1 MTVSK
6 RSRLAI
12 CVRAIL
18 CGTLPLVILEPT
30 SVLAREV
37 MFDMGVMQTLGL
49 NADLNKYFA
58 EAPRFLPGTHSVN
71 VKVNGQER
79 GVAAVRFNQDGK
91 LCFDNDLLDFAGL
104 MPVPIGA
111 KESCHD
117 IHDDYPRAVINA
129 LPNQEAVELYLPPEA
144 VNSLSSDIKNFQH
157 GGTAGLLNYTLFST
171 LNEYGDSDSSRYSQ
185 ANLEAGFNAF
195 DWSLRSNYI
204 LTDDEGKKSADSIY
218 TYAEHVFVPQKLTM
232 QIGEINANSNVLS
245 GVPITGIQLMP
256 TDGLTQSGSGVSV
269 SGIARSSQARVEIRQ
284 NGQMIFSTLVP
295 AGPFTLDDVP
305 VARNNVNL
313 DVSVVEADGAINR
326 FIVPATAVK
335 ARNLSRPQGLTVSV
349 GQVRNIDSEYS
360 DPLVMNVSDG
370 WRIFP
375 WMNLVAS
382 AAAAEDYQAVGGKT
396 DFLVT
401 DDWTLSTTAAA
412 SKASFGDSN
421 NGLKTELESN
431 VRLSEDVGFSASATH
446 YSGGYRELSDAM
458 DDEYTGYDNTYT
470 GSLNVSAGAAG
481 NISAGFTY
489 NQSGG
494 DDQDSRYLLLSWGK
508 TFKYASVTAN
518 WQSAVGNVDDD
529 QDNDLLYINVSI
541 PLSSGQS
548 VSTYMR
554 KEGDSTSYGVS
565 NSGSIGDNTHYYISA
580 DRDQDSKQNS
590 VNGNL
595 NTNLHYTQ
603 VSVGGGTSGDNQ
615 RNYNATLSGGVA
627 VHKNGVTFSPYA
639 IRDTFAIARLS
650 EKKSGVEI
658 SSPQGTI
665 WTDAWG
671 QAVIPSLNEWQNSRI
686 EVDANKLPQNMTL
699 ANGTKYLAAG
709 HASVSEVDFKVLNSR
724 RVMLRVKMSNGQ
736 TLKKGLTIEDA
747 SGNYIVTSVDDGHV
761 FINDAEQLSGLY
773 AIDDNN
779 NRLCKI
785 NYSLPEKRD
794 EEAFYEEINGVCQ

>member
-1 MTVSK
+1 
-6 RSRLAI
+6 
-12 CVRAIL
+12 
-18 CGTLPLVILEPT
+18 
-30 SVLAREV
+30 
-37 MFDMGVMQTLGL
+37 
-49 NADLNKYFA
+49 
-58 EAPRFLPGTHSVN
+58 
-71 VKVNGQER
+71 
-79 GVAAVRFNQDGK
+79 
-91 LCFDNDLLDFAGL
+91 
-104 MPVPIGA
+104 
-111 KESCHD
+111 
-117 IHDDYPRAVINA
+117 
-129 LPNQEAVELYLPPEA
+129 
-144 VNSLSSDIKNFQH
+144 
-157 GGTAGLLNYTLFST
+157 
-171 LNEYGDSDSSRYSQ
+171 
-185 ANLEAGFNAF
+185 
-195 DWSLRSNYI
+195 
-204 LTDDEGKKSADSIY
+204 
-218 TYAEHVFVPQKLTM
+218 
-232 QIGEINANSNVLS
+232 
-245 GVPITGIQLMP
+245 
-256 TDGLTQSGSGVSV
+256 
-269 SGIARSSQARVEIRQ
+269 
-284 NGQMIFSTLVP
+284 
-295 AGPFTLDDVP
+295 
-305 VARNNVNL
+305 
-313 DVSVVEADGAINR
+313 
-326 FIVPATAVK
+326 
-335 ARNLSRPQGLTVSV
+335 
-349 GQVRNIDSEYS
+349 
-360 DPLVMNVSDG
+360 
-370 WRIFP
+370 
-375 WMNLVAS
+375 
-382 AAAAEDYQAVGGKT
+382 
-396 DFLVT
+396 
-401 DDWTLSTTAAA
+401 
-412 SKASFGDSN
+412 
-421 NGLKTELESN
+421 
-431 VRLSEDVGFSASATH
+431 
-446 YSGGYRELSDAM
+446 
-458 DDEYTGYDNTYT
+458 
-470 GSLNVSAGAAG
+470 
-481 NISAGFTY
+481 AGFTY
-489 NQSGG
+489 NQSSG
-494 DDQDSRYLLLSWGK
+494 DYQDSRYLLLSWGK

-736 TLKKGLTIEDA
+736 ALKKGLTIEDA